1 MAIAAVFRQPLFQ
14 DVQTLLQLGDPFF
27 LLRQL
32 FLLHTDLFLLRSD
45 LFLLAP
51 IFCPKLEEFVFCSHD
66 PTLPDFRL
74 FDKSVGDLSSY

>member
-32 FLLHTDLFLLRSD
+32 FLLHTDLFLL
-45 LFLLAP
+45 AP